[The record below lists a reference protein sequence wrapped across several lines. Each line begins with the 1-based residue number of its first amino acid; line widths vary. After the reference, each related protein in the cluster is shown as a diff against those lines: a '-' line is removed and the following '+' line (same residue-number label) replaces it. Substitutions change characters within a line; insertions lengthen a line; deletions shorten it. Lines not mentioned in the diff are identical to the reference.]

1 MDIRALGHSVCKFA
15 QACTHFAQAR
25 KLIAATIEVRRFQP
39 GPKRRLELRPFGVDD
54 GKPRSV
60 PVAIFVDGR
69 LAKNAFRTEAQPLRR
84 SAGFLIQRIA
94 LPFVA
99 TESEFVEHA
108 THQQKHRFRTCPR
121 ALESLGEIY
130 MSDLDHA
137 RIKVYPQVARNT
149 DSRSTGL
156 VNNRVEH
163 RVFAQASPHQ
173 PIVEPLPF
181 VERTIRQI
189 GPVSVIRT
197 DAQRSV
203 KIVAVPFRLD
213 RLHSAIVS
221 IDPRSRRQLPARPVR
236 NREADP
242 LPILTEELS
251 HFACFQNFANS
262 RFISL
267 SAGRESGQER
277 NCRRL
282 GKANW
287 KTDNGLMEWWATLE
301 SNQAW
306 VSPAELQSAAAPCSP
321 SPIRTLRL
329 KAQADNSLTYLGQG
343 RQSTIIWAGAPYKR
357 GTLANRLL
365 GSGIPK
371 LPLRLD
377 CNSHVQSYNHLRCDQ
392 IGSNGAITG
401 SARRQQVNERSKK
414 VQFECIA
421 DCKNSLGECC
431 FWDPR
436 DERLRWTD
444 IEGRSIFQLNSD
456 GTVVEFPLPDRAGFV
471 LPRQNSGFVVGFANW
486 LALADQT
493 LENFERLHDIER
505 DLPETRINDATV
517 DPFGGVV
524 FGTFNENPDKS
535 ARRPNASV
543 YRLAPD
549 GSVEKLF
556 GGITVTNGLE
566 FSLDGRTMY
575 FADTGDGV
583 IRRYSVGDEF
593 SALNEIEPLAGPDIA
608 PGMPDGATIDSDG
621 NYWNARVWGGRVISL
636 DRYGNL
642 VQNIELPVK
651 GPTCVAFGGNDLKDI
666 YVTSLRTRHSDAD
679 LLKSPLAGGLFK
691 ARAEIPGRAQ
701 PMCRL

>member
-1 MDIRALGHSVCKFA
+1 
-15 QACTHFAQAR
+15 
-25 KLIAATIEVRRFQP
+25 
-39 GPKRRLELRPFGVDD
+39 
-54 GKPRSV
+54 
-60 PVAIFVDGR
+60 
-69 LAKNAFRTEAQPLRR
+69 
-84 SAGFLIQRIA
+84 
-94 LPFVA
+94 
-99 TESEFVEHA
+99 
-108 THQQKHRFRTCPR
+108 
-121 ALESLGEIY
+121 
-130 MSDLDHA
+130 
-137 RIKVYPQVARNT
+137 
-149 DSRSTGL
+149 
-156 VNNRVEH
+156 
-163 RVFAQASPHQ
+163 
-173 PIVEPLPF
+173 
-181 VERTIRQI
+181 
-189 GPVSVIRT
+189 
-197 DAQRSV
+197 
-203 KIVAVPFRLD
+203 
-213 RLHSAIVS
+213 
-221 IDPRSRRQLPARPVR
+221 
-236 NREADP
+236 
-242 LPILTEELS
+242 
-251 HFACFQNFANS
+251 
-262 RFISL
+262 
-267 SAGRESGQER
+267 
-277 NCRRL
+277 
-282 GKANW
+282 
-287 KTDNGLMEWWATLE
+287 MEWWATLE

-343 RQSTIIWAGAPYKR
+343 RQSTIIWADAPHKR

-365 GSGIPK
+365 GSSIPK

-377 CNSHVQSYNHLRCDQ
+377 CNSHVQSYNHPCCDQ
-392 IGSNGAITG
+392 TESSVAVAG
-401 SARRQQVNERSKK
+401 SAHRQQVNEGNKR
-414 VQFECIA
+414 VRFECIA

-493 LENFERLHDIER
+493 LENFERLHDIEP

-543 YRLAPD
+543 YRLSPD